1 MKYLAHLKYHLK
13 VDGDQLKVCTVNPET
28 TTKNKELQVRTHQ
41 RRRKCHHK
49 KYPINPDGGR
59 NTKRGR
65 TEEINRNTVNLNVTL

>member
-41 RRRKCHHK
+41 KRKNGRDK
-49 KYPINPDGGR
+49 QKYRKFKCNLM
-59 NTKRGR
+59 TKQ
-65 TEEINRNTVNLNVTL
+65 IKCKWPKY